1 MKKSSE
7 ERLKEARENFKV
19 VCDIWLGR
27 TIMVD
32 PPITIWN
39 IVSAGVSLLAAKAD
53 VALQKM
59 REDKIK

>member
-1 MKKSSE
+1 
-7 ERLKEARENFKV
+7 
-19 VCDIWLGR
+19 
-27 TIMVD
+27 MVD

-59 REDKIK
+59 REDKSK